1 MVKNEINM
9 FTIIETLMKI
19 KASLTVLIGDDKDKI
34 LEIQKKYIQNA
45 TIHHDDDDL
54 ETKSEYLKF
63 LERDER
69 DAIKKEMENAIKN
82 KIKTSIQ
89 SKLGINV

>member
-34 LEIQKKYIQNA
+34 LEI
-45 TIHHDDDDL
+45 
-54 ETKSEYLKF
+54 
-63 LERDER
+63 
-69 DAIKKEMENAIKN
+69 
-82 KIKTSIQ
+82 
-89 SKLGINV
+89 